1 MGPPRPSERRVT
13 YSGLSSGDR
22 FWWEFSGVELGEVV
36 AFRAPRQWP
45 RKHIAASRILEG
57 LGAAGE
63 RFAQP
68 GESAEMTLV
77 AAIRHRAAELAV
89 PVRGTKRLL
98 PGACPVIPPKRGRRL
113 DVETVYDPDA
123 VRVAAGG
130 SPDAA
135 RASIALA
142 ALAVITQS
150 TRDVWLRSREPR
162 LERLRRVRKVTLW
175 IPPPLSSR

>member
-1 MGPPRPSERRVT
+1 MGPIDTSERRVT
-13 YSGLSSGDR
+13 YSGLSSGKR
-22 FWWEFSGVELGEVV
+22 SWWEASSVEVGDLAV
-36 AFRAPRQWP
+36 FRVPRQWP
-45 RKHIAASRILEG
+45 RKLVVPSRMLNT
-57 LGAAGE
+57 LGSLGE

-135 RASIALA
+135 RASIALS